1 MEPQNLIEKINDS
14 LAHPMAQVTDFVDE
28 NGVRTFRDAVSGKV
42 VKTLTICNGG
52 VSEEQIKAWKAE
64 HRKVHLIEVEDDGEL
79 FIGYFRRPD
88 METMSAVNK
97 VAKTDEVKSSSVMF
111 DNCWLGGDPVLKTD
125 IVVRMAAIR
134 QLSEIFNRVHGELK
148 NL

>member
-1 MEPQNLIEKINDS
+1 
-14 LAHPMAQVTDFVDE
+14 MAYQTTSPLTTEDKD
-28 NGVRTFRDAVSGKV
+28 GVRTIKDATTGKT
-42 VKTLTICNGG
+42 VKTLIICNGG
-52 VSEEQIKAWKAE
+52 VSEEQIKAWKTE
-64 HRKVHLIEVEDDGEL
+64 HRKVHMVEVEDDGEL
-79 FIGYFRRPD
+79 FVGYFRRPD
-88 METMSAVNK
+88 METMSAVNR
-97 VAKTDEVKSSSVMF
+97 VAKADEVKSSSVMF